1 LPIKEDGIMVPEQYN
16 RGYSGL
22 SQLSLGL
29 GKKDSFN
36 EIFSK
41 IEKNDSNNALPLL
54 RNFSQDFFNPN

>member
-1 LPIKEDGIMVPEQYN
+1 MVPEQYN